1 MHCIFLID
9 DSISAECHCRNVV
22 LVMTVEMAPIIV
34 QQVPKNFH
42 ALHTIFHCLMR
53 IIMMCRERKRDCTYD
68 SSKYGRSFAENGYKE
83 YKMASMG
90 KTNINMSVVSP
101 IIVQ

>member
-1 MHCIFLID
+1 
-9 DSISAECHCRNVV
+9 
-22 LVMTVEMAPIIV
+22 
-34 QQVPKNFH
+34 
-42 ALHTIFHCLMR
+42 MR

-68 SSKYGRSFAENGYKE
+68 SSKYGRSYAENGHKE